1 MKLLLHLITGI
12 ICSVILVGMWCL
24 NTVIVIVEEIIRL
37 LFRRSNGR

>member
-12 ICSVILVGMWCL
+12 VCSVILVGMWCV

-37 LFRRSNGR
+37 LFHRKHGR

>member
-12 ICSVILVGMWCL
+12 ICSVILVVMWCL